1 VGKRTDWREM
11 MTGNTSKEEQNEIY
25 KRLEDGA
32 RNGKK
37 EIRVSIL
44 CITLDPRC
52 SPEMGEADGPEAV
65 LCDSMCYYEPDRPQK
80 CQGTDHR

>member
-1 VGKRTDWREM
+1 

-37 EIRVSIL
+37 EIRVSTR
-44 CITLDPRC
+44 CTSLDPRC
-52 SPEMGEADGPEAV
+52 SPEMSEADTSEAV
-65 LCDSMCYYEPDRPQK
+65 LRDCLCWCELGRPYI
-80 CQGTDHR
+80 CQFADHG